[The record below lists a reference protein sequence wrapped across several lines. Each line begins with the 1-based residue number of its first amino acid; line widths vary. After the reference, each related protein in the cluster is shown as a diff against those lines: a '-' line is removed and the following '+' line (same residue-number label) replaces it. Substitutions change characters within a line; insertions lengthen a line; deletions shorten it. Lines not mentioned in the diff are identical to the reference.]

1 MNNLKKGFTWIIIA
15 IILAL
20 IAGGGTY
27 AAWRIQNS
35 SKNEIQLPV
44 SEVGT
49 NTSDQQESDNWKTY
63 RNEKYG
69 LEFGYP
75 IDWVIREE
83 MMATQ
88 SPTIVVRSPEHENYL
103 SNKPNAPYQGQYNDI
118 VIVVHGY
125 PWTDYNKD
133 TAQSVIFNGM
143 NALKFSYSGVYEA
156 ETYIVTNNQTR
167 TFTVTGLLDMESGT
181 IKSILSSLKLH

>member
-69 LEFGYP
+69 FELRYP
-75 IDWVIREE
+75 TEYD
-83 MMATQ
+83 
-88 SPTIVVRSPEHENYL
+88 
-103 SNKPNAPYQGQYNDI
+103 APVSGWWRTAI
-118 VIVVHGY
+118 
-125 PWTDYNKD
+125 DYNF
-133 TAQSVIFNGM
+133 V
-143 NALKFSYSGVYEA
+143 
-156 ETYIVTNNQTR
+156 
-167 TFTVTGLLDMESGT
+167 ESKQRSMIHVVGE
-181 IKSILSSLKLH
+181 SLGGDSCIDY